1 MESIVEGNEVLLFYG
16 WWQLS
21 VCTFAFLALLAIW
34 WHIGKIRKDHGQ
46 VFLAASI
53 LCWSLSGLVEIYFAS
68 ISQTNLIIHEGLRSV
83 LSLFNSLF
91 ILLALPWFKYL
102 PKRLNTIIKSKYWN
116 YIIGLPF
123 IFSLLPT
130 LSKMWTGE
138 SNSTISE
145 LDVYFAF
152 LTLGFLA
159 TVLWTSFQKRRL
171 PQLAYLSLICIG
183 ITIVA
188 QIYKLTDADI
198 NLTLF
203 SAIFKTTLIM
213 LFFALAL
220 SWVKE
225 LTENVIPNSNRLTL
239 KLFINKESPS
249 KLRRFAQI
257 NGIPGLD
264 SEPISL
270 SPSNYD
276 LLLRFAKSRVE
287 TEDGWLEIKPKEA
300 NLRVDY
306 DINDHNELKRLL
318 KALLDGIFG
327 SSAWTKEQHYVPLK
341 ESLFELS
348 QKRERK
354 IRLKLLPKNISF

>member
-1 MESIVEGNEVLLFYG
+1 MKSIVEGSEVLLFYG

-21 VCTFAFLALLAIW
+21 VCTFAFFALLAIW
-34 WHIGKIRKDHGQ
+34 WHIGRIRKDHGQ

-68 ISQTNLIIHEGLRSV
+68 STEPNIVVHDGLRSV

-102 PKRLNTIIKSKYWN
+102 PSQLDTIIKTKYWN

-130 LSKMWTGE
+130 LSKIWTGDT
-138 SNSTISE
+138 NSMISE

-159 TVLWTSFQKRRL
+159 SVLWTSFQKRRL

-183 ITIVA
+183 ITIIA
-188 QIYKLTDADI
+188 QVYKLTDADI

-213 LFFALAL
+213 IFFALAL

-225 LTENVIPNSNRLTL
+225 LTENIIPESNRLKL
-239 KLFINKESPS
+239 KLFVKKESPT
-249 KLRRFAQI
+249 KLKRYAQI
-257 NGIPGLD
+257 DGIPGLEG
-264 SEPISL
+264 EPISL

-276 LLLRFAKSRVE
+276 LLHRFAKRRVDVE
-287 TEDGWLEIKPKEA
+287 GQWLEIKPKEA
-300 NLRVDY
+300 NMRANY
-306 DINDHNELKRLL
+306 DINDHNEIKRLL
-318 KALLDGIFG
+318 QSLLDGLFG
-327 SSAWTKEQHYVPLK
+327 LSAWTKEQHYVPLK
-341 ESLFELS
+341 EGLFELS
-348 QKRERK
+348 HKRERK
-354 IRLKLLPKNISF
+354 IRLKLLPENISF